1 MEAVGPVE
9 ALVDPGIK
17 PAIIIERMKLALIQ
31 AFSLGEKGV
40 RRGMPVLPL
49 VGETCQSWYFSGFS
63 FSSWSAQSR
72 SSSLVS
78 TGNFFRSSPQV

>member
-1 MEAVGPVE
+1 MWT
-9 ALVDPGIK
+9 PGIK

-63 FSSWSAQSR
+63 FSS
-72 SSSLVS
+72 
-78 TGNFFRSSPQV
+78 